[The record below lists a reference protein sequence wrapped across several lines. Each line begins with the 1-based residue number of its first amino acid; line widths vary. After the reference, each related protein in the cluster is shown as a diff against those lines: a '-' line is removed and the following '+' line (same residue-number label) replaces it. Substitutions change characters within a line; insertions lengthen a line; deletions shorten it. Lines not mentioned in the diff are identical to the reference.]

1 MIGETM
7 ERDSSYYKK
16 FTSMFLKKWKVL
28 LLSTVAG
35 ALILGIPYTLSKTII
50 GNFDY
55 RAEVSVHVKY
65 GEDSAGNMYDY
76 INFYTWGQWITSDK
90 YLDPLVEAGK
100 VSVSKDE
107 LKEYLTAEVQADQR
121 VVFFVVTT
129 HDPKLTDDIAKVVS
143 ETVTEFVNDIDEVAS
158 AEVFNVSKAEKYF
171 VYKNIPQVFML
182 GAIIGLFVSCIVVR
196 LLILMDDS
204 LYTKD

>member
-28 LLSTVAG
+28 LLSTIAG

-107 LKEYLTAEVQADQR
+107 LKQYLTAEVQADQR

-129 HDPKLTDDIAKVVS
+129 HAPKLTDEIASVIS
-143 ETVTEFVNDIDEVAS
+143 ETVTGFVTDIDEVDS

>member
-7 ERDSSYYKK
+7 ERDSSYYRK

-28 LLSTVAG
+28 LLSTIAG
-35 ALILGIPYTLSKTII
+35 ALILGIPYTLSKTVI

-76 INFYTWGQWITSDK
+76 INFYTWSQWITSDK

-107 LKEYLTAEVQADQR
+107 LKQYLTAEVQADQR

-129 HDPKLTDDIAKVVS
+129 HAPKLTDEIASVIS
-143 ETVTEFVNDIDEVAS
+143 ETVTGFVTDIDEVDS